1 VTFQRQEG
9 NMHVR
14 TRHDDFSCDPRRWSY
29 DKLRLE
35 KRNGMPAVMAE
46 WERRME
52 ERDRARE
59 AETRQSARTN

>member
-1 VTFQRQEG
+1 MNG
-9 NMHVR
+9 I
-14 TRHDDFSCDPRRWSY
+14 TRHDDFSCDPRQWSY

-52 ERDRARE
+52 KRDRERE
-59 AETRQSARTN
+59 AETGKSSGTN

>member
-1 VTFQRQEG
+1 MTCRKDD
-9 NMHVR
+9 NMNVR
-14 TRHDDFSCDPRRWSY
+14 IRHDDFSCNPQQWSY

-52 ERDRARE
+52 ERARERE
-59 AETRQSARTN
+59 AETG

>member
-1 VTFQRQEG
+1 MNG
-9 NMHVR
+9 R
-14 TRHDDFSCDPRRWSY
+14 TRHDDFSCDPRLWSY

-52 ERDRARE
+52 ERDRERE
-59 AETRQSARTN
+59 AETRRSDTTH